1 MGKFA
6 ECVAATVS
14 LQGGRCKI
22 PMVRAAMDAED
33 VVDFDAALASEMTAA
48 QLSRI
53 IALMTPEHR
62 TSAEAI
68 MKHRTN
74 VCSCGA
80 MAAKGAL

>member
-14 LQGGRCKI
+14 HQGGRCKI

-33 VVDFDAALASEMTAA
+33 VADFDAALASNMTAA

-53 IALMTPEHR
+53 IALMTPDHR
-62 TSAEAI
+62 ASGEAI
-68 MKHRTN
+68 MKHRTS
-74 VCSCGA
+74 VCSCA
-80 MAAKGAL
+80 ALAAKGAL